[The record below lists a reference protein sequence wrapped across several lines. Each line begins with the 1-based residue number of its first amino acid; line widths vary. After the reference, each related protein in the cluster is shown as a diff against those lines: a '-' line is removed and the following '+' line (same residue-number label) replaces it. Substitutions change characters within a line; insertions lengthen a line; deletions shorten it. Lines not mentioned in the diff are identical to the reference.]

1 MKLTKEIK
9 RKYHVDLLL
18 ISEEEK
24 RHYILIRNLSGLF
37 NDKAKQSLDNRV
49 FPCRYCFQRLSTAER
64 LERHVRDCE
73 KHSPQ
78 VILYPKPAIMGK
90 RSDESESEVDDFEQQ
105 FLDETAVQSSI
116 GHATNFNDCGL
127 NRPYTYTRE
136 EDYDIRQDRSKL
148 CFKSLNKIHSVP
160 FCFYLDFESYLV
172 KSVDKYD
179 REIHIPS
186 GFCCLRVSRYSR
198 FNDEKAYL
206 YSGPNVMQHFYEHMH
221 YELEKIDKILEI
233 QLPMTI
239 DPETQAKFKQAKTCY
254 TCSVK
259 FDKNQNIACRHHD
272 HITSEYLAA
281 VCRNCNLQLKPSKL
295 RNNMNKKFFGNQFFI
310 PVICHNMKNYDADHI
325 LKHLTP
331 IFKDNPE
338 KFANVKDIDVI
349 ANNMDRYIGFQM
361 GALRFLD
368 SLQFLNASL
377 ETLVSNLT
385 KDGLDKLVY
394 TKRHFDQE
402 QIPFVSRKGI
412 FPYSWFDGEQRMTE
426 TQLPPQSDF
435 YSNLTEEG
443 VSDSDYLHAQNVW
456 NQFQMTSF
464 KQYHDLYLQTDV
476 LLLSDVFEQFRSFAK
491 NTYDLDPLHYYTL
504 PGFSWEAMLKM
515 TTTCGNTDH
524 LDLITEPEQ
533 FLFIEKGIRGGISM
547 ISNRHA
553 VANNPDVPKYD
564 PSKPTNWQTYLD
576 ANYFVWMGHVSTVA
590 KGEFP
595 FPTPQ

>member
-1 MKLTKEIK
+1 MNLCFLYSIAASVIKIESKKHPYLAHHYREAINNFNIDGLTFPLPPNQIPKFEKQNGDYSVNVFHLDEETNTIMPMKLTKEIK

-18 ISEEEK
+18 ISEEDK

-37 NDKAKQSLDNRV
+37 NDKSKHDGKC
-49 FPCRYCFQRLSTAER
+49 FPCRHCFQRLSTAER

-105 FLDETAVQSSI
+105 FLDETAGQSSI
-116 GHATNFNDCGL
+116 SHAKNLNDCGL

-148 CFKSLNKIHSVP
+148 CFKSLNKTHSVP

-198 FNDEKAYL
+198 YNDEKAYL

-221 YELEKIDKILEI
+221 NELEKIDKILEI

-239 DPETQAKFKQAKTCY
+239 DPETQAKFKRAKTCY
-254 TCSVK
+254 TCGVK
-259 FDKNQNIACRHHD
+259 FDKKQNIACRHHD

-295 RNNMNKKFFGNQFFI
+295 RNNINKKFFGNQFFI
-310 PVICHNMKNYDADHI
+310 PVICHNMKNYDAHHI

-412 FPYSWFDGEQRMTE
+412 FPYSWFDGEQKNDRDSTSP
-426 TQLPPQSDF
+426 TIRLLQQLD
-435 YSNLTEEG
+435 
-443 VSDSDYLHAQNVW
+443 
-456 NQFQMTSF
+456 
-464 KQYHDLYLQTDV
+464 
-476 LLLSDVFEQFRSFAK
+476 
-491 NTYDLDPLHYYTL
+491 
-504 PGFSWEAMLKM
+504 
-515 TTTCGNTDH
+515 
-524 LDLITEPEQ
+524 
-533 FLFIEKGIRGGISM
+533 
-547 ISNRHA
+547 
-553 VANNPDVPKYD
+553 
-564 PSKPTNWQTYLD
+564 
-576 ANYFVWMGHVSTVA
+576 
-590 KGEFP
+590 
-595 FPTPQ
+595 